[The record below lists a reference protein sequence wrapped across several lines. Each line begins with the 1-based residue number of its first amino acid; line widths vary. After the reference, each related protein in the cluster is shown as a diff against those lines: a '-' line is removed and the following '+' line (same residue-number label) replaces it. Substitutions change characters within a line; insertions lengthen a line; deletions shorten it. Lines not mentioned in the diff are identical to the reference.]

1 MHNLV
6 EILDIAIF
14 SNKKTNKSKYRPIC
28 QQSERDSLISYSNN
42 NNYFNLSLNTIYF
55 ELWKSPLYF

>member
-6 EILDIAIF
+6 EILDISIF

-28 QQSERDSLISYSNN
+28 QQPDKTRLTSLI
-42 NNYFNLSLNTIYF
+42 
-55 ELWKSPLYF
+55 